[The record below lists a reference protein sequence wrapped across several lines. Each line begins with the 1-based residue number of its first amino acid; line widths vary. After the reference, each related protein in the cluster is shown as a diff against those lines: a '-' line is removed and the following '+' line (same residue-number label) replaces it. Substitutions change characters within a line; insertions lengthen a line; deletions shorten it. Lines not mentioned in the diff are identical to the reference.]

1 MAKGYEVGTAYVTI
15 MPQTKS
21 LTKELSNSIS
31 SSGFASACAKEG
43 KAGGAGFASGITG
56 ALKGAALLGA
66 GVTAG
71 KALVDGIGQAINQY
85 ATFEQLEGGVEK
97 IFDQADTAQIFAD
110 ASNAYKDLNM
120 SANDYL
126 ESINQV
132 GAAFAATMGDQAG
145 YDTARQGML
154 AIADY
159 ASGTGRNLDE
169 LNDKFALIT
178 RSTGSYQS
186 IADQFSGI
194 LPATSEA
201 FLEQAK
207 AAGYLGDEYTS
218 LTEVPIDEYQ
228 QAVTNML
235 TQGVT
240 DMGLYGNT
248 VAESTETISGS
259 IAMTE
264 SAWANFVTE
273 LGKSDGDVSTATTNL
288 TEAVG
293 AVLKNIGEEIPV
305 IIQNAMAALPQ
316 LAEEATTWL
325 LTQTNTALETYGP
338 EIEAF
343 FTALPGNVGT
353 WINGAI
359 STLFEAGNS
368 LIGEIVKGLN
378 GGDEHA
384 TLETTIT
391 NLPETVKGWITGA
404 AETLQEK
411 GREFIAGLL
420 FGTTEV
426 TDGELKTKIE
436 GLPGEIVGFI
446 GDVSSTLLE
455 IGSGLLSG
463 LLQGIYEIVPDVAT
477 FFLGLPSSI
486 LDIIG
491 SLATTLFDTGKDL
504 LGGLVDGITD
514 KRDGDLSTELS
525 GLPEKA
531 LGFVGDTLSTLGQ
544 KGREFVQGFFNGV
557 SEFTGSD
564 LATNLASFAG
574 VAAGFVGET
583 ISTLVQAGIDFI
595 MGFLTGAQQEQDGES
610 ATWFSGFLDLI
621 KGIITTGIDVVTFL
635 GEIGTQLI
643 SGFLDGVTGGKWS
656 EIKKWFGDLPG
667 EIKKKIGDVSKKLTD
682 KGKNLMTGFKSG
694 IDNIAPGIVTFFTG
708 LPGSIVSTI
717 GDVTKTL
724 LDKGKNILQGL
735 FDGIKNIF
743 DKPDGVSNFFSN
755 LMETIK
761 GLIPDP
767 IGALVGIG
775 EDVINGFITGI
786 QNISL
791 KPILETIFGTDLANA
806 ICGVLGI
813 ESPSKVTKEF
823 GKFTTQGFADGLKD
837 SGATWS
843 VRTNAGSLKDEVT
856 GGLGDTSS
864 LLYGSG
870 KSATNSFANGIGNQD
885 AITKVGTAAGSVRD
899 KVTGALSYF
908 DTWTWGKHLVDN
920 FAAGME
926 YAHSYT
932 QQTYSAIANSINRLF
947 GHSVPKEGPLKDDD
961 VWGYHFMQNIVNGML
976 KGQPLLE
983 ETMLGITSMMDDTIG
998 NDYSLSVD
1006 AATPANRPLVRMDVT
1021 GPWYVRDDN
1030 DIELIAERL
1039 NGLINAQIAGSL
1051 A

>member
-43 KAGGAGFASGITG
+43 ESGGSNLVSGVTKAFGKLA
-56 ALKGAALLGA
+56 KGAAFIGA
-66 GVTAG
+66 GVMAG
-71 KALVDGIGQAINQY
+71 KTLVDGIMSGIDSY
-85 ATFEQLEGGVEK
+85 ARFEQLEGGVEK
-97 IFDQADTAQIFAD
+97 IFDQADMAQIFAD
-110 ASNAYKDLNM
+110 ANNAYKELNM

-145 YDTARQGML
+145 YDTARQGMM

-169 LNDKFALIT
+169 LNEKFALIT

-194 LPATSEA
+194 LPATSDA
-201 FLEQAK
+201 FLEQAQ
-207 AAGYLGDEYTS
+207 ACGYLSDEYTS

-235 TQGVT
+235 SQGVS
-240 DMGLYGNT
+240 DMGLYQNT
-248 VAESTETISGS
+248 LHESTDTISGS
-259 IAMTE
+259 IAMTQ
-264 SAWANFVTE
+264 SAWENFVTE
-273 LGKSDGDVSTATTNL
+273 LGNSDGDITQATTNL

-305 IIQNAMAALPQ
+305 IIENAMTALPQ

-353 WINGAI
+353 WINN
-359 STLFEAGNS
+359 SVSQLFEVGNS

-391 NLPETVKGWITGA
+391 NLPETVKGWIVGA

-420 FGTTEV
+420 FGTTKV

-446 GDVSSTLLE
+446 GDVSKTLVD
-455 IGSGLLSG
+455 IGTGLLTG
-463 LLQGIYEIVPDVAT
+463 LLDGINAVLPDIAT
-477 FFLGLPSSI
+477 FCLGLPGSI
-486 LDIIG
+486 LELVG
-491 SLATTLFDTGKDL
+491 SLASTLFDVGKDL
-504 LGGLVDGITD
+504 ISGLISGVTE
-514 KRDGDLSTELS
+514 KRDGDLSTELT
-525 GLPEKA
+525 GLPGKA
-531 LGFVGDTLSTLGQ
+531 LEFVGDTLSTLGA
-544 KGREFVQGFFNGV
+544 KGREFVQGFWNGI
-557 SEFTGSD
+557 SEFVGSD
-564 LATNLASFAG
+564 LATNLATFAG
-574 VAAGFVGET
+574 TAAGFIGET
-583 ISTLVQAGIDFI
+583 ISTLVQLGIDFI
-595 MGFLTGAQQEQDGES
+595 TGFLTGATDTRDVSVADFFG
-610 ATWFSGFLDLI
+610 GFLEYV
-621 KGIITTGIDVVTFL
+621 KGVITVGIDVLTFL

-643 SGFLDGVTGGKWS
+643 SGFLDGVTGGKWT

-667 EIKKKIGDVSKKLTD
+667 EIKKKIGDVGKKLTD
-682 KGKNLMTGFKSG
+682 KGKSLMSGFKTG

-717 GDVTKTL
+717 GDVTKSL

-735 FDGIKNIF
+735 FDGIKNVF

-755 LMETIK
+755 LMETVK

-767 IGALVGIG
+767 LGALVGIG
-775 EDVINGFITGI
+775 EDVINGFIEGI

-813 ESPSKVTKEF
+813 ESPSKVTMEF
-823 GKFTTQGFADGLKD
+823 GKYTTQGFADGLKD

-843 VRTNAGSLKDEVT
+843 VRSNAGSLKDEVT
-856 GGLGDTSS
+856 GGLGDTSTLLNGKGAAAARSLGNGISNNSWFVHNEAESLRDSVTDGVGNTSGLLWGAGESVIGGFVDALNHEKWRIQQTLGNITS
-864 LLYGSG
+864 LLPSWKGPLDLDKRILAPNGEAVMSG
-870 KSATNSFANGIGNQD
+870 FVKGIERSRGL
-885 AITKVGTAAGSVRD
+885 VRD
-899 KVTGALSYF
+899 AL
-908 DTWTWGKHLVDN
+908 G
-920 FAAGME
+920 
-926 YAHSYT
+926 
-932 QQTYSAIANSINRLF
+932 
-947 GHSVPKEGPLKDDD
+947 
-961 VWGYHFMQNIVNGML
+961 
-976 KGQPLLE
+976 
-983 ETMLGITSMMDDTIG
+983 GITSDLPDMAV
-998 NDYSLSVD
+998 SVD
-1006 AATPANRPLVRMDVT
+1006 DSTPVDTWGSGVLIT
-1021 GPWYVRDDN
+1021 GNTFNVRDDN

-1039 NGLINAQIAGSL
+1039 NGLINSQIAGSL

>member
-71 KALVDGIGQAINQY
+71 KALIDGIGQAIEQY
-85 ATFEQLEGGVEK
+85 ATFEQLKGGVEK
-97 IFDQADTAQIFAD
+97 IFDQADTAQIFED

-169 LNDKFALIT
+169 LNEKFALIT

-194 LPATSEA
+194 LPATSSA
-201 FLEQAK
+201 FLEQAQ
-207 AAGYLGDEYTS
+207 ACGFLSDEYTE

-228 QAVTNML
+228 RAVTNML

-273 LGKSDGDVSTATTNL
+273 LGKSDGDITTATTNL

-293 AVLKNIGEEIPV
+293 AVLKNVGEEIPV
-305 IIQNAMAALPQ
+305 IIENAMAALPQ

-353 WINGAI
+353 WINN
-359 STLFEAGNS
+359 SVSQLFEVGNS
-368 LIGEIVKGLN
+368 LVGEIVKGLN

-404 AETLQEK
+404 YETLQQS
-411 GREFIAGLL
+411 GRDFIAGLL

-426 TDGELKTKIE
+426 TDGDLKAKIE

-446 GDVSSTLLE
+446 GDVSTTLVG
-455 IGSGLLSG
+455 IGSGLLTG
-463 LLQGIYEIVPDVAT
+463 LMDGIGAILPDVST
-477 FFLGLPSSI
+477 FFLGLPESI
-486 LDIIG
+486 LTLIGDVGSTLLETGKSIIG
-491 SLATTLFDTGKDL
+491 
-504 LGGLVDGITD
+504 GLISGITE
-514 KRDGDLSTELS
+514 KRDGDLSTELT
-525 GLPEKA
+525 GLPDKA
-531 LGFVGDTLSTLGQ
+531 LEFVGDTLTTLGA
-544 KGREFVQGFFNGV
+544 KGREFVQGFWNGI
-557 SEFTGSD
+557 SEFVGSD
-564 LATNLASFAG
+564 LATNLATFAG
-574 VAAGFVGET
+574 TAAGFIGET
-583 ISTLVQAGIDFI
+583 ISTLVQLGIDFI
-595 MGFLTGAQQEQDGES
+595 TGFLTGATDTRDVSVADFFG
-610 ATWFSGFLDLI
+610 GFLEYI
-621 KGIITTGIDVVTFL
+621 KGVITVGIDVLTFL
-635 GEIGTQLI
+635 GEIGTSLI
-643 SGFLDGVTGGKWS
+643 SGFLDGVTGGKWT

-682 KGKNLMTGFKSG
+682 KGKSIMTGFKTG
-694 IDNIAPGIVTFFTG
+694 IDNIASGIVTFFTG

-717 GDVTKTL
+717 GDVTKSL
-724 LDKGKNILQGL
+724 YNKGKDVLQGL

-743 DKPDGVSNFFSN
+743 DKPDGVSSFFSG
-755 LMETIK
+755 LMDTVK

-767 IGALVGIG
+767 LGALVSIG
-775 EDVINGFITGI
+775 EDVISGFIEGI

-791 KPILETIFGTDLANA
+791 KPILEQIFGTDLANA

-813 ESPSKVTKEF
+813 ESPSKVTMEF
-823 GKFTTQGFADGLKD
+823 GRYTTQGFADGLKD

-843 VRTNAGSLKDEVT
+843 VRSNAGSLKDEVT
-856 GGLGDTSS
+856 GGLGDTSTLLNGKGADAARS
-864 LLYGSG
+864 LG
-870 KSATNSFANGIGNQD
+870 NGISNNSWFVHNEAESLRNSVTDGVGDTSGLLWGAGESVISGFVNALNYEKWRIQQTLGD
-885 AITKVGTAAGSVRD
+885 ITNLLPSWKGPLDLDKRILTPNGEAVMSGFVKGIERSRGLVRD
-899 KVTGALSYF
+899 AL
-908 DTWTWGKHLVDN
+908 G
-920 FAAGME
+920 
-926 YAHSYT
+926 
-932 QQTYSAIANSINRLF
+932 
-947 GHSVPKEGPLKDDD
+947 
-961 VWGYHFMQNIVNGML
+961 
-976 KGQPLLE
+976 
-983 ETMLGITSMMDDTIG
+983 GITSDLPDMDV
-998 NDYSLSVD
+998 SVD
-1006 AATPANRPLVRMDVT
+1006 DSMPVDTWGNGVLIT
-1021 GPWYVRDDN
+1021 GNTFNVRDDN

-1039 NGLINAQIAGSL
+1039 NGLINSQIAGAL

>member
-66 GVTAG
+66 GATAG
-71 KALVDGIGQAINQY
+71 KALVDGIGQAISQY
-85 ATFEQLEGGVEK
+85 ANFEQLEGGVEK
-97 IFDQADTAQIFAD
+97 IFDQADTAQIFED
-110 ASNAYKDLNM
+110 ANNAYKDLNM

-169 LNDKFALIT
+169 LNEKFALIT

-259 IAMTE
+259 IAMTQ
-264 SAWANFVTE
+264 SAWENFVTE
-273 LGKSDGDVSTATTNL
+273 LGKSDGDITQATTNL

-305 IIQNAMAALPQ
+305 IIENAMAALPQ

-325 LTQTNTALETYGP
+325 LTQTNTAIETYGP

-353 WINGAI
+353 WINGAV
-359 STLFEAGNS
+359 SQLFEVGNS

-404 AETLQEK
+404 YETLQQS
-411 GREFIAGLL
+411 GRDFIAGLL

-426 TDGELKTKIE
+426 TDGDLKTKIE

-446 GDVSSTLLE
+446 GDVSETLLG
-455 IGSGLLSG
+455 IGQGLING
-463 LLQGIYEIVPDVAT
+463 
-477 FFLGLPSSI
+477 
-486 LDIIG
+486 
-491 SLATTLFDTGKDL
+491 L
-504 LGGLVDGITD
+504 LGGVNEIIN
-514 KRDGDLSTELS
+514 GDLTT
-525 GLPEKA
+525 
-531 LGFVGDTLSTLGQ
+531 TLSTLPETLAGLVGDTFTTLGT
-544 KGREFVQGFFNGV
+544 KGREFIQGFWNGI

-564 LATNLASFAG
+564 LATNLATFAG
-574 VAAGFVGET
+574 TAAGFIGET
-583 ISTLVQAGIDFI
+583 ISTLVQFGIDFI
-595 MGFLTGAQQEQDGES
+595 TGFLTGAQDEQNGES
-610 ATWFSGFLDLI
+610 ADWFGGFLELV
-621 KGIITTGIDVVTFL
+621 KGQITTQIDVLTFL

-643 SGFLDGVTGGKWS
+643 SGFLDGVSGGKWT

-667 EIKKKIGDVSKKLTD
+667 NIQKAIGDVGKKLTD
-682 KGKNLMTGFKSG
+682 KGKKFMTGFKTG

-717 GDVTKTL
+717 GDVTKSL
-724 LDKGKNILQGL
+724 FDKGKNILQGL

-755 LMETIK
+755 LMETVK

-767 IGALVGIG
+767 LGALVGIG
-775 EDVINGFITGI
+775 EDVINGFIEGI

-823 GKFTTQGFADGLKD
+823 GKYTTQGFADGLKD

-843 VRTNAGSLKDEVT
+843 VRSNAGSLKDEVT

-870 KSATNSFANGIGNQD
+870 KSATSSFANGIGNQD

-932 QQTYSAIANSINRLF
+932 QQTYTAIANSINRLF
-947 GHSVPKEGPLKDDD
+947 GHSVPKEGPLRHDD
-961 VWGYHFMQNIVNGML
+961 VWGYHFMQNLVDGML
-976 KGQPLLE
+976 KGQPMLE
-983 ETMLGITSMMDDTIG
+983 DAMMGITSMMDDTIG
-998 NDYSLSVD
+998 DDYSLNVD

-1039 NGLINAQIAGSL
+1039 NGLINSQIAGSL